1 MPPTLLQRLHYSI
14 EEGFQSQR
22 SNHRQVNVQNMSSD
36 QVTYLFIYVLQQGKD
51 NTFSIAVIIM

>member
-14 EEGFQSQR
+14 EESFQSQR
-22 SNHRQVNVQNMSSD
+22 SKHRQVNVQNMSSD

-51 NTFSIAVIIM
+51 NTFSVAVIIM